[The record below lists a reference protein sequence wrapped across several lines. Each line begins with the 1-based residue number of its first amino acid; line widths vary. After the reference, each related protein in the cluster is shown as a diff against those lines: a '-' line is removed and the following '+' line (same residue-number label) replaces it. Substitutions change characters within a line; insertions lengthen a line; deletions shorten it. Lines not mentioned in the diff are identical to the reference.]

1 MTEFCILYVTCPN
14 ESSAEKI
21 SLILLNE
28 RLVAC
33 SNILPG
39 MKSTYWWQG
48 KIETA
53 QEVVLILKTRKS
65 LFQNCSKIIKDNHPH
80 STPCILEIP
89 IMEGNPDYLYWLSAE
104 TETPR

>member
-1 MTEFCILYVTCPN
+1 MTDFCFLYVTCPD
-14 ESSAEKI
+14 EPTAEKI
-21 SLILLNE
+21 SLILLNQ

-53 QEVVLILKTRKS
+53 KEVVLILKTRKS
-65 LFQNCSKIIKDNHPH
+65 LLRNCSEIIINNHPY

-89 IMEGNPDYLYWLSAE
+89 ITEGNPDYLRWLSAE